1 MIYETKRNELDERR
15 IANYVS
21 YVYGVV
27 MCKTPQFA
35 VVDYIA
41 LRDNK
46 PVALIEIKS
55 RKQTIEQIN
64 SMGGY
69 LISQNKLESMR
80 YLSDLLRL
88 PATLVVRFDKDIY
101 HHSIEDHYSTRQFSR
116 NDRPSEIEQAAIIPT
131 DHFRIMR

>member
-1 MIYETKRNELDERR
+1 VIYETKSNELDERR
-15 IANYVS
+15 IANYVA
-21 YVYGVV
+21 YVYGVT

-55 RKQTIEQIN
+55 RTQTIEKIN

-69 LISQNKLESMR
+69 LISFNKLEKMR
-80 YLSDLLRL
+80 DLSNLLQL
-88 PATLVVRFDKDIY
+88 PSVLVVRFDKDIY
-101 HHSIEDHYSTRQFSR
+101 HHSIEDHYCTRQFSR
-116 NDRPSEIEQAAIIPT
+116 NDRPSEIEEAAVIPT